1 MPRPPLPTFIA
12 DVVGDRVAL
21 ASLIAGATALFAA
34 GLDPKVWGPSLSTV
48 QSAIRERPSLE
59 SFVLLGAVASAIL
72 LLIGGAIGDL
82 RRARPLIVGGLAT
95 LVVTGTVGLL
105 IPDGPVFIATRVA
118 GAAASAIVVP
128 ASLATVALAYRG
140 VARATAVGLGYAAFG
155 GAAAVM
161 PILLTIVPE
170 SHWPGFVV
178 APIAALVALLVVRGR
193 IPDLERPGRRERPYV
208 IGTALWASAVVA
220 ISSGLLWLG
229 SGWDNP
235 VRLAIIG
242 LGVALLVAYRAYEAR
257 RKAGHPAE
265 LHVDRRPVTVALFA
279 GVVIALAQSAP
290 MVLLPQYFAIVPRFG
305 PVFGMLAVAPLFAGL
320 VVAGPV
326 AGFLLARFSP
336 RVLVAAGLVTV
347 GLANVSVAVLAG
359 PATGYV
365 LFILPLLLIG
375 AGFVVATTVRTA
387 IIFASVP
394 RGLPATAAALNEAS
408 IAVGNRIG
416 IVLVTAIVASVA
428 VATYDATVTGLAPD
442 VAAADRLRFTDV
454 LYAIGTPSFPSF
466 ARAIQPSDVAAY
478 LDAYVAGVRTALVL
492 GGVAAMLGGVV
503 AWFGLG
509 RRDPLAIRGAD
520 PMAAVYAHR
529 DERTPAEP

>member
-1 MPRPPLPTFIA
+1 MPRPPLPRFLA

-21 ASLIAGATALFAA
+21 TSLAAGAAALFAA

-48 QSAIRERPSLE
+48 QSAIRERPALE
-59 SFVLLGAVASAIL
+59 AYVLVGAVGAAIL
-72 LLIGGAIGDL
+72 LLVGGAIGDL
-82 RRARPLIVGGLAT
+82 RRARPLIVAGLAT

-105 IPDGPVFIATRVA
+105 VPDGPVFVATRLA
-118 GAAASAIVVP
+118 GSAASAFVVP

-140 VARATAVGLGYAAFG
+140 VARATAIGLAYAAYG
-155 GAAAVM
+155 GATALM
-161 PILLTIVPE
+161 PILLTVIPG

-178 APIAALVALLVVRGR
+178 APIAAMLALLVVRRR
-193 IPDLERPGRRERPYV
+193 IPDLDRPGRRERPYV

-235 VRLAIIG
+235 VRLAIIA
-242 LGVALLVAYRAYEAR
+242 LGVALLVAYRMFEAR
-257 RKAGHPAE
+257 RTAAHPAE
-265 LHVDRRPVTVALFA
+265 LHVDRRPVTIALFA

-305 PVFGMLAVAPLFAGL
+305 PVVGMLAVAPLFAGL
-320 VVAGPV
+320 VVAGPI
-326 AGFLLARFSP
+326 AGFLLARFAP

-347 GLANVSVAVLAG
+347 GLGNLGVAVLAG
-359 PATGYV
+359 PVTGYV
-365 LFILPLLLIG
+365 LFVLPLLLIG

-428 VATYDATVTGLAPD
+428 LASYDASVTGLAPD
-442 VAAADRLRFTDV
+442 AAAAARQRFADV
-454 LYAIGTPSFPSF
+454 LYAVGTPSFPSL
-466 ARAIQPSDVAAY
+466 AGAIQPQDVAGY

-492 GGVAAMLGGVV
+492 GGIAALLGGVV
-503 AWFGLG
+503 AWLGLG
-509 RRDPLAIRGAD
+509 HRDPLATRGAD
-520 PMAAVYAHR
+520 PMAAVYEHR
-529 DERTPAEP
+529 DERVSAES